1 MNQIKQ
7 LIHRLRQY
15 ARPQHHK
22 EQIVENNSTPIFYTE
37 EQLMA
42 RLKFFIG
49 ICLALTLF
57 GIVFVVLYSLI
68 FVTQP
73 LNAISPIDQKFFELI
88 VPIATFLTGT
98 LSGIMLAGGDKDAQ
112 KQALTAANKG
122 WDKPPSPTIPTS
134 GGFGNGPTNFSS
146 GGSSTFGAPS
156 AGGFGTTSPGFG
168 AVPPVTNSW
177 GSQPLGGGGGFGSPS
192 AGSTNFGGG
201 FDNQPASITTTASG
215 KKIVPQQDFPEI

>member
-1 MNQIKQ
+1 MNLNIFN
-7 LIHRLRQY
+7 
-15 ARPQHHK
+15 K
-22 EQIVENNSTPIFYTE
+22 EEKKPEDNFMYTE

-88 VPIATFLTGT
+88 IPIATFLTGT

-112 KQALTAANKG
+112 KRALELANRTTTVSPAPTTPSTPSFG
-122 WDKPPSPTIPTS
+122 ATTPTFASAPAPSPFSPAVVT
-134 GGFGNGPTNFSS
+134 GFGGKA
-146 GGSSTFGAPS
+146 AP
-156 AGGFGTTSPGFG
+156 
-168 AVPPVTNSW
+168 VQPP
-177 GSQPLGGGGGFGSPS
+177 QPEL
-192 AGSTNFGGG
+192 
-201 FDNQPASITTTASG
+201 
-215 KKIVPQQDFPEI
+215 

>member
-1 MNQIKQ
+1 M
-7 LIHRLRQY
+7 
-15 ARPQHHK
+15 
-22 EQIVENNSTPIFYTE
+22 YTE

-88 VPIATFLTGT
+88 IPIATFLTGT

-112 KQALTAANKG
+112 KMALQAATRPTTVSPAPTTPSTPSFGATT
-122 WDKPPSPTIPTS
+122 PAFASAPSPT
-134 GGFGNGPTNFSS
+134 
-146 GGSSTFGAPS
+146 A
-156 AGGFGTTSPGFG
+156 SP
-168 AVPPVTNSW
+168 
-177 GSQPLGGGGGFGSPS
+177 FGSPAPTFS
-192 AGSTNFGGG
+192 APAPVVTGFGGKAAPP
-201 FDNQPASITTTASG
+201 PA
-215 KKIVPQQDFPEI
+215 FEPEL

>member
-1 MNQIKQ
+1 M
-7 LIHRLRQY
+7 
-15 ARPQHHK
+15 
-22 EQIVENNSTPIFYTE
+22 ENNFLYTE

-49 ICLALTLF
+49 VCLALTLT

-122 WDKPPSPTIPTS
+122 WDKPPAPVTP
-134 GGFGNGPTNFSS
+134 
-146 GGSSTFGAPS
+146 APS
-156 AGGFGTTSPGFG
+156 TPPGGGFGTGFS
-168 AVPPVTNSW
+168 AAPTAPVTNSF
-177 GSQPLGGGGGFGSPS
+177 GNQPLSGGFTPVQDWGT
-192 AGSTNFGGG
+192 TNI
-201 FDNQPASITTTASG
+201 ATTASG
-215 KKIVPQQDFPEI
+215 KKIVPEFEQPLQ